1 MIRSDHKGTDRHCQ
15 GLCCGGR
22 GCQRFAAFGG
32 LCGHGGLGTV
42 AGEFPYLNEVPVLVG
57 VLFWG
62 AESADPDCQ
71 HCSSASLSKGLQE
84 SVCCSQEERGNF
96 ANHVRHLEFH
106 TPHHSPRSQQAWPV
120 VCMASR
126 MFSII

>member
-62 AESADPDCQ
+62 
-71 HCSSASLSKGLQE
+71 
-84 SVCCSQEERGNF
+84 
-96 ANHVRHLEFH
+96 
-106 TPHHSPRSQQAWPV
+106 RSQQIQIANIAAPRPSARVCKKACV
-120 VCMASR
+120 VARKNVVILRIMYDTLNFILHTIALGLNR
-126 MFSII
+126 RGP